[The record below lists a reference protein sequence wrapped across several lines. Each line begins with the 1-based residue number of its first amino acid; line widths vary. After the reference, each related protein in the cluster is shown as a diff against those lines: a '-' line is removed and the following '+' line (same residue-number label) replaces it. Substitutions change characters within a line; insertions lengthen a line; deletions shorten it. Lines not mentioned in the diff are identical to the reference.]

1 MTLASF
7 VTAVLL
13 LVQAERPT
21 PAPLNEEQV
30 KQLRALMYTTQTT
43 AATLQGQLDEKQR
56 ELAKVY
62 AQYEL
67 NQRQA
72 LRLQSEIMELQK
84 QLLANHH
91 KLQVELRSIVGQE
104 RFEMLRLRVLNSLT
118 PKPKDKEPETP
129 PRK

>member
-1 MTLASF
+1 MTLAPF
-7 VTAVLL
+7 VTVALL

-21 PAPLNEEQV
+21 PAPLSEDQV
-30 KQLRALMYTTQTT
+30 KQLRELMQTTHST
-43 AATLQGQLDEKQR
+43 AATLQTQLEEKQR

-62 AQYEL
+62 SQYEL

-72 LRLQSEIMELQK
+72 LRLQGEIMEVQK

-91 KLQVELRSIVGQE
+91 KLQIELRSIVGQE
-104 RFEMLRLRVLNSLT
+104 RFDLLRLRILNSLT

-129 PRK
+129 RK

>member
-1 MTLASF
+1 MTLATF
-7 VTAVLL
+7 VTAALL
-13 LVQAERPT
+13 LVQAQRPT
-21 PAPLNEEQV
+21 PAPLSEDQV
-30 KQLRALMYTTQTT
+30 KQLRELMQTTQTT
-43 AATLQGQLDEKQR
+43 ASTLQGQLEVKQR

-72 LRLQSEIMELQK
+72 LRLQSEIVELQK

-104 RFEMLRLRVLNSLT
+104 RFEMLRLRILSSLT

-129 PRK
+129 RK

>member
-13 LVQAERPT
+13 LVQTERPT
-21 PAPLNEEQV
+21 PAPLSEDQV
-30 KQLRALMYTTQTT
+30 KQLRALMYATQTT
-43 AATLQGQLDEKQR
+43 ATTLQTQLDEKQR
-56 ELAKVY
+56 ELAKIY

-72 LRLQSEIMELQK
+72 LRLQSEIVELQK

-118 PKPKDKEPETP
+118 PKPKDKEPEP

>member
-1 MTLASF
+1 MKLLPF
-7 VTAVLL
+7 VALL

-30 KQLRALMYTTQTT
+30 KQLRALMYATQTT
-43 AATLQGQLDEKQR
+43 ATTLQGQLDEKQR

-72 LRLQSEIMELQK
+72 LRLQTEIMELQK

-91 KLQVELRSIVGQE
+91 KLQVELRSIVGEE
-104 RFEMLRLRVLNSLT
+104 RFEMLRLRILSSLT

-129 PRK
+129 RK